1 MKLSSLKALPES
13 EGFTDEQ
20 LLALSTPDAPI
31 IDDREPDK
39 PIDFSPLLIIVVL
52 VALILVI
59 RKNRNFILVASVLVM
74 LVMMLFPP
82 YQLQIKDAVTN
93 MGYASI
99 LNPPK
104 QWVHNVAYS
113 ASINVPVLMV
123 QWLVVMF
130 VGGVAWFLTKKD
142 ITHIPTDSFIKRS
155 DPEKYPQQFTVSE
168 NEVEKEDQ
176 TSPTNLTNQNQPALT
191 GIGGWLLLLIM
202 QMMILGPLFS
212 VIRVLGALSVSEL
225 SYPALVTLSAWKTY
239 KTITY
244 ISLFGVVALS
254 FWGGLGLLRG
264 RDISVVNRAKMIL
277 WINGPIA
284 ALVMLLIIPSV
295 ILGESIDTQA
305 ITGFLAS
312 VVVAYVWTAYLAKSK
327 RVQNTYGSPVIDS
340 QNEGILAS
348 PAIISHKVNKDD
360 YIYFSGLILLA
371 LVVGVILFNRF
382 NL

>member
-1 MKLSSLKALPES
+1 AQKIDS
-13 EGFTDEQ
+13 ENTSNFFT
-20 LLALSTPDAPI
+20 
-31 IDDREPDK
+31 
-39 PIDFSPLLIIVVL
+39 PLLIIIFSI
-52 VALILVI
+52 ALIMAI
-59 RKNRNFILVASVLVM
+59 GKNRNFILVGLVLVM
-74 LVMMLFPP
+74 LGMMLFPP

-113 ASINVPVLMV
+113 ASINVPVLMA
-123 QWLVVMF
+123 QWLVAMF

-142 ITHIPTDSFIKRS
+142 IAHIPTNSLADSN
-155 DPEKYPQQFTVSE
+155 PEKYPQQFTVSE

-176 TSPTNLTNQNQPALT
+176 TPPTNLTDQNQLALT

-225 SYPALVTLSAWKTY
+225 SYPALVTLSAWKDY
-239 KTITY
+239 NC

-277 WINGPIA
+277 WINSPIA
-284 ALVMLLIIPSV
+284 ALFMLLIIPSV

-305 ITGFLAS
+305 TTGFLAS
-312 VVVAYVWTAYLAKSK
+312 VLVAYVWTAYLAKSK
-327 RVQNTYGSPVIDS
+327 RVQNTYGSPVIDPK
-340 QNEGILAS
+340 NADTLAS
-348 PAIISHKVNKDD
+348 SAIISHKVNNDD